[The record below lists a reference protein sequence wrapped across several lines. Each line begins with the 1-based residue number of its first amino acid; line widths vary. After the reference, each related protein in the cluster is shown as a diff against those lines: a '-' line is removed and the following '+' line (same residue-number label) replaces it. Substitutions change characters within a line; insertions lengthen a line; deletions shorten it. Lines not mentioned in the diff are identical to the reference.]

1 MENPFM
7 KKFKP
12 IIDKTD
18 RVEET
23 SVEENN
29 NETEEKVEDTMNE
42 KDFNTELE
50 EINMDITSEDN
61 SKNEDLDFGLDS
73 PEESSINNQDLQET
87 ELDPDN
93 DPALL
98 AVKDLPEDDKPAE
111 EVPKKKRHRRTK
123 KEMEA
128 ARAAE
133 AAEKAAK
140 LAAKGEEPP
149 ESDSPVEEIK
159 QEETVEEVKEEV
171 PEVKTKRTR
180 TKKEKTE
187 YEDPSDCKEF
197 YCSSIN
203 IEEVSEDILNNFEA
217 EKFKKFKEE
226 FTAKVNNIEI
236 TSDMNIGAIKYAL
249 KDINDL
255 RSQLYIPMVKTRQ
268 IINSITHKDYGIIT
282 AFMAEHAVGD
292 NATDRKATSFK
303 SLRNFNVDG
312 RKIDFVEVLTGLQF
326 RSEYFESMNKLLD
339 RKQDMLLSYIALLKI
354 EAKFDA

>member
-1 MENPFM
+1 M

-12 IIDKTD
+12 I
-18 RVEET
+18 VEET
-23 SVEENN
+23 PVEEENN
-29 NETEEKVEDTMNE
+29 KTEEKVEEAMNE
-42 KDFNTELE
+42 KNFTAELE
-50 EINMDITSEDN
+50 EINMDITSEDD
-61 SKNEDLDFGLDS
+61 SKNEDPDFGLDS
-73 PEESSINNQDLQET
+73 PEESAMNNQDLQES

-98 AVKDLPEDDKPAE
+98 AVKDLPEDNKPAE

-140 LAAKGEEPP
+140 LAAKGEELP
-149 ESDSPVEEIK
+149 ESDLPVEEVK
-159 QEETVEEVKEEV
+159 EEIVEEVKEEV

-180 TKKEKTE
+180 AKKEKAE

-197 YCSSIN
+197 YGSSIN

-226 FTAKVNNIEI
+226 FTVKVNNIEI

>member
-12 IIDKTD
+12 I
-18 RVEET
+18 VEET
-23 SVEENN
+23 SIEEENN
-29 NETEEKVEDTMNE
+29 KTEEKVEETMNE
-42 KDFNTELE
+42 KDFTAELE

-61 SKNEDLDFGLDS
+61 SKNEDPDFGLDS
-73 PEESSINNQDLQET
+73 PEESSVNNQDLQES

-93 DPALL
+93 DPALI
-98 AVKDLPEDDKPAE
+98 AVKDLPEDNKPAE
-111 EVPKKKRHRRTK
+111 ELPKKKRHRRTK
-123 KEMEA
+123 KEIEA
-128 ARAAE
+128 AKAAE

-140 LAAKGEEPP
+140 LAAKGEESS
-149 ESDSPVEEIK
+149 ESNSPAEETK
-159 QEETVEEVKEEV
+159 QEETVEETKEEV
-171 PEVKTKRTR
+171 SIKTKRTR

-197 YCSSIN
+197 YGSSIN
-203 IEEVSEDILNNFEA
+203 IEEISEDILNNFEA

-282 AFMAEHAVGD
+282 AFMAEHSVGD

-303 SLRNFNVDG
+303 SLRNFSVDG
-312 RKIDFVEVLTGLQF
+312 RKIDLVEVLTGLQF

>member
-1 MENPFM
+1 MDEKKDSVVNPFI
-7 KKFKP
+7 KKFKQIVDEP
-12 IIDKTD
+12 K
-18 RVEET
+18 VEEKK
-23 SVEENN
+23 VEEV
-29 NETEEKVEDTMNE
+29 TEDMNTN
-42 KDFNTELE
+42 FSAELE
-50 EINMDITSEDN
+50 QIDMDIMSEDG
-61 SKNEDLDFGLDS
+61 SKNEDPDFGLDS
-73 PEESSINNQDLQET
+73 PEESAMNNQDLQES

-140 LAAKGEEPP
+140 LAAKEE
-149 ESDSPVEEIK
+149 ETSENDSHVEEVK
-159 QEETVEEVKEEV
+159 QEETVEEV

-180 TKKEKTE
+180 SKKEKIE
-187 YEDPSDCKEF
+187 YENPTDCKEF
-197 YCSSIN
+197 YGSSMN
-203 IEEVSEDILNNFEA
+203 IEEISEDILNNFEV
-217 EKFKKFKEE
+217 ESFKKFKDE
-226 FTAKVNNIEI
+226 FTEKVNNIAI

-268 IINSITHKDYGIIT
+268 IINSLTHKDYGIIT
-282 AFMAEHAVGD
+282 AFLAEHSVGD

-303 SLRNFNVDG
+303 SLRNFVVDG
-312 RKIDFVEVLTGLQF
+312 QKIDFVEVLTGLQF